1 MISTREL
8 AELAGVSQSTIS
20 RCLND
25 HPSISFETKERVRKL
40 ALQYGYVENKKGKR
54 QLLTQKRRTIGI
66 LVTSRPFFDDLFIN
80 YTLNLLML
88 KAAEKN
94 YYTIPLPLSTQE
106 PGGLEKLKDLV
117 RMNIVD
123 SFIILHRHFDQALHQ
138 YLKDIGIPHIYLL
151 HCARNSYQAVDI
163 VDSDNYAGGY
173 MGTQHLIS
181 NGHKDILTLT
191 CPYREYEDRTQGY
204 RQALLENGI
213 PYREELVLTVDAD
226 YESAY
231 RMIRQKL
238 PLIRQT
244 TAIYVQSDILCMG
257 VINALQDAGLQIPRD
272 ISIVGSDGYTLGS
285 IVHPQFDSVAH
296 PISELTELTVARL
309 TEMTERK
316 HQQTPRQII
325 LRPYII
331 ERGSVKKLSPASQER
346 G

>member
-25 HPSISFETKERVRKL
+25 HPSISFETKEKVRKL
-40 ALQYGYVENKKGKR
+40 ALQYGYVENRKGKKS
-54 QLLTQKRRTIGI
+54 LLSGKRRTIGV
-66 LVTSRPFFDDLFIN
+66 LVTGRPFFDDLFIN
-80 YTLNLLML
+80 YTLNLLMS

-94 YYTIPLPLSTQE
+94 YYTIPMPLSTHE
-106 PGGLEKLKDLV
+106 EGGLEKLRDLI
-117 RMNIVD
+117 RLNIVD

-181 NGHKDILTLT
+181 HGHSSILTVT
-191 CPYREYEDRTQGY
+191 CPYREFEDRTAGY
-204 RQALLENGI
+204 RQALAENGI
-213 PYREELVLTVDAD
+213 PYRKDFVLTVDSN

-231 RMIRQKL
+231 SAILQNL
-238 PLIRQT
+238 ALVEQVS
-244 TAIYVQSDILCMG
+244 AIYVQSDILTLG
-257 VINALQDAGLQIPRD
+257 VANALQDGGLNIPKD
-272 ISIVGSDGYTLGS
+272 LSIIGSDGYELGA
-285 IVHPQFDSVAH
+285 IAHPRLDSVAH
-296 PISELTELTVARL
+296 PIEELVELAVSRL
-309 TEMTERK
+309 IEIAEK
-316 HQQTPRQII
+316 KQQTPRQII

-331 ERGSVKKLSPASQER
+331 ERGSVTEKR
-346 G
+346 